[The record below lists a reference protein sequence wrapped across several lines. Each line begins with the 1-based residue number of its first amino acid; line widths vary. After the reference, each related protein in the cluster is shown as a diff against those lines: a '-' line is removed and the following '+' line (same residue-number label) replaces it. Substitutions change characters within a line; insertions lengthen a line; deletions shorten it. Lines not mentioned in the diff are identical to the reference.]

1 MIAVLLLSSLSVWA
15 QGISSSDTLTPH
27 KMKAT
32 FYSDRFVGRKTSSG
46 EVFNQNLYT
55 AAHKSLKLGTLL
67 LVTNPTNGK
76 QVIVKVNDR
85 CPKAGVLD
93 MTRKAAKNIG
103 ITSHVVTVQVLP
115 QRYSSFWER
124 QDELKSLMEN
134 GDFLAFVGTLPVTRS
149 VTNSA
154 YNSSLLTP
162 PLPLAQSD
170 AGGDDARHAKNPDRS
185 SGVLN
190 EKTQPEKSGGSA
202 PKNSSSSS
210 NSTGN
215 ADAQTAPTQTS
226 SSANMPPL
234 YDLILCEANTR
245 SDAQKVISKLPLQY
259 HDIAEIEMNP
269 GTTKVRVRLPLSMRE
284 KRAVLV
290 QQSLLS
296 VCPQSTLIEAK

>member
-1 MIAVLLLSSLSVWA
+1 MIAILLLGSLSVWA
-15 QGISSSDTLTPH
+15 QSISSSDTLTPH

-46 EVFNQNLYT
+46 EVFSQNLYT

-67 LVTNPTNGK
+67 LVTNPSNGK

-124 QDELKSLMEN
+124 QDELTSLMEN

-154 YNSSLLTP
+154 YNSTLLAP
-162 PLPLAQSD
+162 PPPLAQSD
-170 AGGDDARHAKNPDRS
+170 ANDDNRRAKMPDRTTPPQ
-185 SGVLN
+185 
-190 EKTQPEKSGGSA
+190 EKSQPEKKSDAASRKPNTQSPNGGNADPQSA
-202 PKNSSSSS
+202 PTQSSSST
-210 NSTGN
+210 NT
-215 ADAQTAPTQTS
+215 TQ
-226 SSANMPPL
+226 L

-245 SDAQKVISKLPLQY
+245 GDAQKVISKLPIQY
-259 HDIAEIEMNP
+259 HDIAEIEMKP

-284 KRAVLV
+284 KRATLVL
-290 QQSLLS
+290 QSLQS
-296 VCPQSTLIEAK
+296 ICPQSTLIEAK